1 MAPVRIGI
9 LGCAG
14 IARRRMLPAMAACA
28 ETEISVVASR
38 DLLRARETAHPYG
51 CRAVQGYE
59 SVLGDPAVDA
69 VYVPVPAALHAH
81 WAEAALRAGKHV
93 LVEKP
98 LATDPGRTAELTA
111 LAAQRSLALMENVMF
126 VHHGQHTAVGELLA
140 DGAVGAVRAMR
151 AEFTVPA
158 RPDDDI
164 RHRPDLA
171 GGALWDTGVYPLRAA
186 LHFLGPHLSVTG
198 AALSNGPGRHVDTA
212 GAALLR
218 TPEGVTAQL
227 SFGLDHGYRSLYE
240 LVGSHGRITL
250 DHAFTPPAG
259 HVPVVRLE
267 NGDGTRELTL
277 PAHDQVAAAVRAF
290 AAAARAG
297 TVPDSP
303 TIRRQAEL
311 LADIRQAAR

>member
-1 MAPVRIGI
+1 
-9 LGCAG
+9 
-14 IARRRMLPAMAACA
+14 MAACA
-28 ETEISVVASR
+28 GTEISVVASR
-38 DLLRARETAHPYG
+38 DLIRAQETARAYG

-59 SVLGDPAVDA
+59 SVLGDPMVDA
-69 VYVPVPAALHAH
+69 VYVPVPAALHAD

-98 LATDPGRTAELTA
+98 LATEYGRTAELIGFA
-111 LAAQRSLALMENVMF
+111 RERSLALMENVMF
-126 VHHGQHTAVGELLA
+126 VHHGQHEAVRKLVA
-140 DGAVGAVRAMR
+140 DGTVGGLRAFR
-151 AEFTVPA
+151 AEFTVPG

-164 RHRPDLA
+164 RYRPELA

-186 LHFLGPHLSVTG
+186 LHFLGPQLSVAG
-198 AALSNGPGRHVDTA
+198 AALSNGAGRQVDTA

-240 LVGSHGRITL
+240 LVGSHGRITV

-259 HVPVVRLE
+259 HSPVVRLE

-277 PAHDQVAAAVRAF
+277 PADDQVAATVRAF
-290 AAAARAG
+290 VAAARAG
-297 TVPDSP
+297 AAPDSS
-303 TIRRQAEL
+303 TVRRQAEL
-311 LADIRQAAR
+311 LASIRQAAR